1 MASLVPPARTSLAE
15 HAVSLVGLG
24 LIVLS
29 LLYASRS
36 GGPPETILLETLVP
50 IVVGAAL
57 VWYGTSDGDR
67 LETDR
72 QGTIAACAI
81 GCGLLA
87 TTTSIWAVYL
97 QAIRTGTETGL
108 GQPALTALS
117 IGIAV
122 GTGVGHLYT
131 DFARH
136 YRSHNRLARAVDAS
150 RDGIALFT
158 DAEHTYVNEAYASMY
173 DLETPDALTGRPW
186 DEQYTNAARVKIER
200 EVYPALESRSN
211 WQGTLIGVR
220 DDGTTFPQRV
230 TISSLE
236 RGYVAVVR
244 DVSEQRDREQRIQ
257 VLNRV
262 LRHNL
267 RNAFTVIQGHTNLIA
282 ERHDEVGSEH
292 VEPIR
297 QEIQNLLG
305 TADKARGVERA
316 LARRSDRD
324 LIEPPTAIRSVVDR
338 ATAAYPHAT
347 VRSQVEEMGAAT
359 TTVDGSVVDA
369 LNELVDNAVEH
380 HHGSASVSDTDV
392 DSAAQKT
399 EPTVEVGVQT
409 VTYESSARLE
419 FTVADDGPGIPESE
433 RRAVLEGEE
442 TQLNHGSGLGLWLVS
457 WLVTNAGGDVRFSD
471 RVGGGSVVTLSFPL
485 ERTSVDNEPAEPP
498 LLAH

>member
-1 MASLVPPARTSLAE
+1 MATLVPPARKRLAE
-15 HAVSLVGLG
+15 HGVSLVGLG
-24 LIVLS
+24 LLVLS
-29 LLYASRS
+29 LVYAART
-36 GGPPETILLETLVP
+36 GGPLSTILLETLVP
-50 IVVGAAL
+50 IAVGMAL
-57 VWYGTSDGDR
+57 IWYGLGDSGRTESDQ
-67 LETDR
+67 
-72 QGTIAACAI
+72 QGTVAACAI
-81 GCGLLA
+81 ACGFLA
-87 TTTSIWAVYL
+87 TTTSVWAVYL
-97 QAIRTGTETGL
+97 QAVRTGAEAGL

-117 IGIAV
+117 IGVAV
-122 GTGVGHLYT
+122 GTGTGHLYA
-131 DFARH
+131 DFAHH
-136 YRSHNRLARAVDAS
+136 YRSYNRLSRAVDAS
-150 RDGIALFT
+150 RDGIALFDET
-158 DAEHTYVNEAYASMY
+158 EHIYVNEAYASMY
-173 DLETPDALTGRPW
+173 DIASPDALTSRPW

-200 EVYPALESRSN
+200 EVYPALESCSS
-211 WQGTLIGVR
+211 WQGTLTGVR
-220 DDGTTFPQRV
+220 ADGTTFPQRV
-230 TISSLE
+230 TISTLE

-297 QEIQNLLG
+297 REIEDLLA

-316 LARRSDRD
+316 LARRSDQD
-324 LIEPPTAIRSVVDR
+324 LIEPSTAIRSVVDR

-347 VRSQVEEMGAAT
+347 VRSQIEETGAAIT
-359 TTVDGSVVDA
+359 SIDGSVVDA

-380 HHGSASVSDTDV
+380 HHRSAAVSDNGV
-392 DSAAQKT
+392 DQADQTA
-399 EPTVEVGVQT
+399 EPTIEVSVQT
-409 VTYESSARLE
+409 VAYESSARLE

-485 ERTSVDNEPAEPP
+485 ERAPVGDEAAAP
-498 LLAH
+498 LLAT